1 MRGELTEEQMRERVR
16 KIDPVGK
23 GVYRIYAASGE
34 FLLLAQVTDGT
45 AVTIKSFF
53 EVS

>member
-1 MRGELTEEQMRERVR
+1 MH
-16 KIDPVGK
+16 
-23 GVYRIYAASGE
+23 RIYAASGE
-34 FLLLAQVTDGT
+34 FLLLAQVTDGM

>member
-1 MRGELTEEQMRERVR
+1 MCNRSGQIVRATAGRDKGELFFVTGQE
-16 KIDPVGK
+16 
-23 GVYRIYAASGE
+23 GE